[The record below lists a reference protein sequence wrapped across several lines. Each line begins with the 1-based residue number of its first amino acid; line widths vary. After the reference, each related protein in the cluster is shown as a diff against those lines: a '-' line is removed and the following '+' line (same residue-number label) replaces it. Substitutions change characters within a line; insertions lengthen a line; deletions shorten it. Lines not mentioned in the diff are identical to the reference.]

1 MVAQH
6 KKAIAMIELIFA
18 LVIMGIVLLSAPM
31 LIQQSV
37 RSGNVALQQEAIAA
51 AASQTSIA
59 LSMHWDE
66 ANSNIPVGESPIL
79 RSNRSPFDFNE
90 TDVPRGLVGVDGR
103 NSQTTGTLLDA
114 TTLADFGKDETNS
127 SDTNESD
134 YTDFDDVDDYHGS
147 QLGLMIF
154 STSEITTSGI
164 GDYVD
169 VNINMAS
176 TINYAEDRTDTGD
189 TTLTGTTINLN
200 NKINSTSIGGVSNI
214 KFITVNLTSNSGV
227 EELEKNISMEAFS
240 CNIGTYV
247 PQDRGEL

>member
-18 LVIMGIVLLSAPM
+18 LVIMGIALLSAPM

-51 AASQTSIA
+51 ATSQTAII

-79 RSNRSPFDFNE
+79 ASNRPPFDFNE
-90 TDVPRGLVGVDGR
+90 TNIPRGLVDVNGR
-103 NSQTTGTLLDA
+103 NSENSGTILDP
-114 TTLADFGKDETNS
+114 TLFINFGPDETNS
-127 SDTNESD
+127 SDTNETD
-134 YTDFDDVDDYHGS
+134 YTDFDDVDDYQNSHF
-147 QLGLMIF
+147 GLFIF
-154 STSEITTSGI
+154 NSEKTSADI

-169 VNINMAS
+169 VNISMTT
-176 TINYAEDRTDTGD
+176 TINYAEDRTDTGN

-200 NKINSTSIGGVSNI
+200 NKINSTSIGRTSNI
-214 KFITVNLTSNSGV
+214 KFIHVNLTSDSGI
-227 EELEKNISMEAFS
+227 EELEKNITMEAFS